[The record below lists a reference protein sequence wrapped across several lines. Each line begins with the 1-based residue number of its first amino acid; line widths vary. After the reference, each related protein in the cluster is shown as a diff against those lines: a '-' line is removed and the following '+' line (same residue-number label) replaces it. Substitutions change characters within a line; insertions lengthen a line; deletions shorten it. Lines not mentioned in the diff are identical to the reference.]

1 VAQRQ
6 GDGFLT
12 ELLWHFPTT
21 AGALLFLLG
30 CCVGSFISVIVYRL
44 PLMRAHQE
52 QNSRFNLALPSS
64 SCPHCG
70 SAIKPQHN
78 LPVGSYLWLRGRSAC
93 CSERISKRYLVTEI
107 ATGLLGVLVY
117 LWLLSQQPDAHEL
130 AAGLLPSLLLVWWL
144 VAITAM
150 LWHSSKDTQAL
161 WQSLLWLGLIANL
174 QLTTPALNE
183 AILAVCTV
191 YVSALLATTIQ
202 ALMQRRNGSSAEQVS
217 YLALGPSW
225 HGLAALVAWFSWPGA
240 EALSLGAATGA
251 IVAAFECRFAP
262 KIGGAEVTGGWKPR
276 AVQHGIAFAFSAAWL
291 KAFTAG

>member
-1 VAQRQ
+1 MALSNHSWCAAVPARLLRRQLYQR
-6 GDGFLT
+6 
-12 ELLWHFPTT
+12 H
-21 AGALLFLLG
+21 
-30 CCVGSFISVIVYRL
+30 RL
-44 PLMRAHQE
+44 SPAPDARSPGT
-52 QNSRFNLALPSS
+52 NSRFNLALPSS

-107 ATGLLGVLVY
+107 TTGLLGVLVY
-117 LWLLSQQPDAHEL
+117 LWLLNQQPDAHEL

-174 QLTTPALNE
+174 QRTTPALNE

-217 YLALGPSW
+217 YLALSPSW

-240 EALSLGAATGA
+240 EALSLGAAAGA

-262 KIGGAEVTGGWKPR
+262 KIGAQKSPVVGSRGR
-276 AVQHGIAFAFSAAWL
+276 FSMALPLLSAPL
-291 KAFTAG
+291 G